1 MNRLSRF
8 SFLFL
13 LAFLPAL
20 LPAQR
25 YFTRNAKAYFDATN
39 KNSPERVE
47 ATSNSGT
54 LVVDIASGR
63 VEAAV
68 LIKGFLFE
76 KALMQEHFNENY
88 LESSKFPKAAF
99 KGKIDDL
106 SKLDLSKDGT
116 YTVGLSG
123 EMSVHGQTKALRTS
137 ATFTVKGKEISA
149 KANFPIV
156 LADYAIEIPSAVSDK
171 LAKQA
176 KVEISANLETMKGQ

>member
-1 MNRLSRF
+1 MNYASRLSLF
-8 SFLFL
+8 FL
-13 LAFLPAL
+13 LACLPAL

-54 LVVDIASGR
+54 LVVDITSGR

-123 EMSVHGQTKALRTS
+123 DMSVHGQTKALQTS

-156 LADYAIEIPSAVSDK
+156 LAEYDIDIPSAVSDK

-176 KVEISANLETMKGQ
+176 KVEISANLELMK